1 MICVSI
7 AEPSVED
14 CLEALKGLKF
24 AEIRME
30 SMALNAEGIRKI
42 FGQPL
47 QLIATCRHGKLDDR
61 TRKELLLGAIAAGAD
76 YVDVE
81 VESDSSYRKEIIDA
95 ARSRNCRVII
105 SFHDYEKT
113 PTVGRLR
120 QIVDL
125 CFSEGADI
133 AKIACRILS
142 ERDNARLLG
151 LLDEEGFDRKLIVVG
166 MGETGKITRMAA
178 PFLGSPFTYASLVEG
193 KETARGQIRKDRL
206 ENIMRSIRGA

>member
-1 MICVSI
+1 M
-7 AEPSVED
+7 
-14 CLEALKGLKF
+14 KGLEF

-30 SMALNAEGIRKI
+30 GMALTAEGIRKI
-42 FGQPL
+42 FGRPAS
-47 QLIATCRHGKLDDR
+47 LIATCRPGKLDDR
-61 TRKELLLGAIAAGAD
+61 TRKELLLAAIEAGAD

-81 VESDSSYRKEIIDA
+81 VESDSSYRRDIIDA
-95 ARSRNCRVII
+95 ARSRNCQVII

-113 PTVGRLR
+113 PTLERLK
-120 QIVDL
+120 QVVDL

-133 AKIACRILS
+133 AKIACRIVS

-151 LLDEEGFDRKLIVVG
+151 LLDEKGSDRKVIVVG
-166 MGETGKITRMAA
+166 MGEAGKITRMAA
-178 PFLGSPFTYASLVEG
+178 PFLGSPFTYASLAEG

>member
-47 QLIATCRHGKLDDR
+47 QLIATCRPGKLDDR

-81 VESDSSYRKEIIDA
+81 VESDSTYRKDIIDA
-95 ARSRNCRVII
+95 ARSGNCRVII
-105 SFHDYEKT
+105 SFHDYKKT
-113 PTVGRLR
+113 PTLERLR

-133 AKIACRILS
+133 AKVACRILS

-166 MGETGKITRMAA
+166 MGEAGKITRMAA